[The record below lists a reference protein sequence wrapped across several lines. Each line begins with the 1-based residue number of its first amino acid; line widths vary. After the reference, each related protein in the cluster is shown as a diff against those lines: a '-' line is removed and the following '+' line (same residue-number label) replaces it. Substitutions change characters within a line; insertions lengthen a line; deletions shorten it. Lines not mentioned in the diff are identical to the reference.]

1 MQSTGSTGTHGTQ
14 VPTYKGLPLYSQ
26 YQGSCIEQ
34 TQQVHS
40 YPSSLLLIA
49 PTGTL
54 SGSPHTFRTQVPTSS
69 VHHHTISTQ
78 VPTLSVYGHTLTT
91 QVPTLNGLP
100 HTLTTQVPTLNGL
113 PHTLTTQVPTL
124 CIFKWY
130 FYDAL
135 R

>member
-1 MQSTGSTGTHGTQ
+1 MAPQ
-14 VPTYKGLPLYSQ
+14 VPTYKGLPPVLIVPQ
-26 YQGSCIEQ
+26 FLHRANTAG
-34 TQQVHS
+34 T
-40 YPSSLLLIA
+40 LLPKFPTLIA

-54 SGSPHTFRTQVPTSS
+54 STQVPYFKGLPPYLERQVDVLLIVHTGTISGSPHTFN
-69 VHHHTISTQ
+69 
-78 VPTLSVYGHTLTT
+78 T

-100 HTLTTQVPTLNGL
+100 HTLTTQVL
-113 PHTLTTQVPTL
+113 TL